1 MKFFDKLNKAIAC
14 NQSLLCLELD
24 PDPEL
29 LAIAL
34 QAKENNVSLLS
45 RLEES
50 LKLAID
56 RTANKVCA
64 YKLNL
69 ELYRVLGTPG
79 LELLD
84 KILSAIPPEIPIILD
99 AKYGDIETATVFAE
113 TAFFNW
119 QVDAV
124 TLIPYAGQDLV
135 APFLVYPEK
144 AVFVLCT
151 TANTSATVLQ
161 EYPTA
166 ESPFYLHLAK
176 EAKTWGTPEQ
186 VALEVGTIL
195 PEILARVRQVAP
207 ERIIFASSIWE
218 AEESNVAQMLAA
230 GLNSNGD
237 GLILVVPPNLVESSN
252 LAESI
257 EVLRQQIERERHEII
272 NSNPTCS
279 LWLSNVCLLE
289 KHSYRDL
296 ILQLYDVGCVMFG
309 EHVQASG
316 ATFPYYID
324 LRKIISN
331 PQLFHQI
338 LGAYADILKE
348 LEFERIAGIPYG
360 SLPTATGLSLNLG
373 KPMIFPRKEVKAHGT
388 RRLIEGHYRE
398 GEKVVVVDD
407 ILISGK
413 SVMEGAAKLQ
423 SVGLNVEDIVVF
435 IDHEGGVKDKLE
447 QNGYRGHA
455 VLTLSEIAETLY
467 EAGRLNLEQ
476 YEVLG
481 GI

>member
-1 MKFFDKLNKAIAC
+1 MNFFDKLNKAIAC

-29 LAIAL
+29 LLNFL
-34 QAKENNVSLLS
+34 QVKEKSVSLLAE
-45 RLEES
+45 LEQG
-50 LKLAID
+50 LKYSIE

-64 YKLNL
+64 YKLSL
-69 ELYRVLGTPG
+69 ELYRVLGTLG
-79 LELLD
+79 LELLHD
-84 KILSAIPPEIPIILD
+84 ILSAIPPDIPIILD
-99 AKYGDIETATVFAE
+99 AKHGDPDTASVFAE
-113 TAFFNW
+113 NAFCNW

-144 AVFVLCT
+144 AVFILCT
-151 TANTSATVLQ
+151 TVNTSAPILQ
-161 EYPTA
+161 EYPA
-166 ESPFYLHLAK
+166 PESPLYLHVAT
-176 EAKTWGTPEQ
+176 EAKSWGTSEQ
-186 VALEVGTIL
+186 VALEVGTIV
-195 PEILARVRQVAP
+195 PETLARIRQAAP
-207 ERIIFASSIWE
+207 ERIILISNLWE
-218 AEESNVAQMLAA
+218 EEETDIARMLAA

-237 GLILVVPPNLVESSN
+237 GAIVSVSLELIDRHNP
-252 LAESI
+252 AESI
-257 EVLRQQIERERHEII
+257 EVLRQQIEAERHEIAS
-272 NSNPTCS
+272 SNPTCS
-279 LWLSNVCLLE
+279 LWVSNVCLLD
-289 KHSYRDL
+289 KRSYRDL
-296 ILQLYDVGCVMFG
+296 ILQLYDVGCIIFG
-309 EHVQASG
+309 QHVQASG

-331 PQLFHQI
+331 PQLFHQV

-348 LEFERIAGIPYG
+348 IEFERIAGIPYG

-423 SVGLNVEDIVVF
+423 SVGLKIEDIVVF

-476 YEVLG
+476 FEILG
-481 GI
+481 Q

>member
-1 MKFFDKLNKAIAC
+1 MNFFDKLNKAIAC

-29 LAIAL
+29 LLNSL
-34 QAKENNVSLLS
+34 QAKEKSVSLLS
-45 RLEES
+45 ELERG
-50 LKLAID
+50 LKLSIE

-79 LELLD
+79 LELLHG
-84 KILSAIPPEIPIILD
+84 ILSAIPPDIPTILD
-99 AKYGDIETATVFAE
+99 AKHGDPDTATVFAE
-113 TAFFNW
+113 NAFCNW

-124 TLIPYAGQDLV
+124 TLIPYAGQDPV

-144 AVFVLCT
+144 AVFILCT
-151 TANTSATVLQ
+151 TVNTSAPILQ
-161 EYPTA
+161 EYPA
-166 ESPFYLHLAK
+166 PESPLYLHLAN
-176 EAKTWGTPEQ
+176 EAKSWGTPEQ
-186 VALEVGTIL
+186 VALEVGTIV
-195 PEILARVRQVAP
+195 PETLARVRQAAP
-207 ERIIFASSIWE
+207 ERIILISNLWE
-218 AEESNVAQMLAA
+218 EEETDIARMLAA

-237 GLILVVPPNLVESSN
+237 GAIVSVSLELIDRQNP
-252 LAESI
+252 AESI
-257 EVLRQQIERERHEII
+257 EVLRQQIEAERHKIAS
-272 NSNPTCS
+272 SNPTCS
-279 LWLSNVCLLE
+279 LWVSNVCLLD
-289 KHSYRDL
+289 KRSYRDL
-296 ILQLYDVGCVMFG
+296 ILQLYDVGCIIFG
-309 EHVQASG
+309 QHVQASG

-331 PQLFHQI
+331 PQLFHQV

-348 LEFERIAGIPYG
+348 LEFDRIAGIPYG

-373 KPMIFPRKEVKAHGT
+373 KPMIFPRKELKAHGT
-388 RRLIEGHYRE
+388 RRLIEGHYCE

-413 SVMEGAAKLQ
+413 SAMEGAAKLQ
-423 SVGLNVEDIVVF
+423 SVGLKVEDIVVF
-435 IDHEGGVKDKLE
+435 IDHEEGVKDKLE

-476 YEVLG
+476 FEILG
-481 GI
+481 HS

>member
-1 MKFFDKLNKAIAC
+1 MNFFDKLNKAIAC

-29 LAIAL
+29 LLNFL
-34 QAKENNVSLLS
+34 QVKEKSVSLLAE
-45 RLEES
+45 LEQG
-50 LKLAID
+50 LKYSIE

-64 YKLNL
+64 YKLSL
-69 ELYRVLGTPG
+69 ELYRVLGTLG
-79 LELLD
+79 LELLHD
-84 KILSAIPPEIPIILD
+84 ILSAIPPDIPIILD
-99 AKYGDIETATVFAE
+99 AKHGDPDTATVFAE
-113 TAFFNW
+113 NAFCNW

-144 AVFVLCT
+144 AVFILCT
-151 TANTSATVLQ
+151 TVNTSAPILQ
-161 EYPTA
+161 EYPA
-166 ESPFYLHLAK
+166 PESPLYLHLAN
-176 EAKTWGTPEQ
+176 EAKSWGTSEQ
-186 VALEVGTIL
+186 VALEVGTIV
-195 PEILARVRQVAP
+195 PETLARIRQAAP
-207 ERIIFASSIWE
+207 ERIILISNLWE
-218 AEESNVAQMLAA
+218 EEETDIARMLAA

-237 GLILVVPPNLVESSN
+237 GAIVSVSLELIDRHNP
-252 LAESI
+252 AESI
-257 EVLRQQIERERHEII
+257 EVLRQQIEAERHEIAS
-272 NSNPTCS
+272 SNPTCS
-279 LWLSNVCLLE
+279 LWVSNVCLLD
-289 KHSYRDL
+289 KRSYRDL
-296 ILQLYDVGCVMFG
+296 ILQLYDVGCIIFG
-309 EHVQASG
+309 QHVQASG

-331 PQLFHQI
+331 PQLFHQV

-348 LEFERIAGIPYG
+348 IEFERIAGIPYG

-423 SVGLNVEDIVVF
+423 SVGLKIEDIVVF

-476 YEVLG
+476 FEILG
-481 GI
+481 Q

>member
-1 MKFFDKLNKAIAC
+1 MNFFDKLNKAIAC

-29 LAIAL
+29 LLNFL
-34 QAKENNVSLLS
+34 QVKEKSVSLLAE
-45 RLEES
+45 LEQG
-50 LKLAID
+50 LKYSIE

-64 YKLNL
+64 YKLSL
-69 ELYRVLGTPG
+69 ELYRVLGTLG
-79 LELLD
+79 LELLHD
-84 KILSAIPPEIPIILD
+84 ILSAIPPDIPIILD
-99 AKYGDIETATVFAE
+99 AKHGDPDTATVFAE
-113 TAFFNW
+113 NAFCNW

-144 AVFVLCT
+144 AVFILCT
-151 TANTSATVLQ
+151 TVNTSAPILQ
-161 EYPTA
+161 EYPA
-166 ESPFYLHLAK
+166 PESPLYLHLAN
-176 EAKTWGTPEQ
+176 EAKSWGTSEQ
-186 VALEVGTIL
+186 VALEVGTIV
-195 PEILARVRQVAP
+195 PETLARIRQAAP
-207 ERIIFASSIWE
+207 ERIILISNLWE
-218 AEESNVAQMLAA
+218 EEETDIARMLAA

-237 GLILVVPPNLVESSN
+237 GAIVSVSLELIDRHNP
-252 LAESI
+252 AESI
-257 EVLRQQIERERHEII
+257 EVLRQQIEAERHEIAS
-272 NSNPTCS
+272 SNPTCS
-279 LWLSNVCLLE
+279 LWVSNVCLLD
-289 KHSYRDL
+289 KRSYRDL
-296 ILQLYDVGCVMFG
+296 ILQLYDIGCIIFG
-309 EHVQASG
+309 QHVQASG

-331 PQLFHQI
+331 PQLFHQV

-348 LEFERIAGIPYG
+348 IEFERIAGIPYG

-423 SVGLNVEDIVVF
+423 SVGLKIEDIVVF

-476 YEVLG
+476 FEILG
-481 GI
+481 Q